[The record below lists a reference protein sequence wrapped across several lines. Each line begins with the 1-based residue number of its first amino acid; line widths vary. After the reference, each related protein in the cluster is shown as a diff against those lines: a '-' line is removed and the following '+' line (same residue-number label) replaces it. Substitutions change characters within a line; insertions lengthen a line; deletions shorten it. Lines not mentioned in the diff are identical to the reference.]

1 MIAFIHRSFRVD
13 RSDRCS
19 QLAVWG
25 CFFFDFLHAGK
36 ILRISNKK
44 YKQRFTIAL
53 WTMEFDRMSPWLIT
67 GGNFFFFLNKSWPNS
82 EFLWQ
87 MHSGRVSVSTDFLF
101 DIVLLAESLLLFEDL
116 LLWIKS
122 AHLQM
127 QHQVD
132 SEVARED
139 LSGKFIFSVFGRKI
153 IETF

>member
-44 YKQRFTIAL
+44 YKQRFTIVL

-67 GGNFFFFLNKSWPNS
+67 GGNFFFLKIKADQILNSYDRCT
-82 EFLWQ
+82 L
-87 MHSGRVSVSTDFLF
+87 D
-101 DIVLLAESLLLFEDL
+101 ESLLAPVSYSTSSFSLRAFSSSKIFSFGSNQL
-116 LLWIKS
+116 IYRCNIRLTVKS
-122 AHLQM
+122 PEKTCPVSL
-127 QHQVD
+127 
-132 SEVARED
+132 
-139 LSGKFIFSVFGRKI
+139 FSVFLEGK
-153 IETF
+153 